1 MCRWR
6 HWDEVVQILISAAEK
21 QLTMEN
27 FEAFAD
33 SRHQRLRYQLQI
45 VTDNPPKMSQKMK
58 MELLE
63 MFQWILGLMFFDRQT

>member
-21 QLTMEN
+21 QLSMEN

-45 VTDNPPKMSQKMK
+45 VTDNPQK
-58 MELLE
+58 
-63 MFQWILGLMFFDRQT
+63 